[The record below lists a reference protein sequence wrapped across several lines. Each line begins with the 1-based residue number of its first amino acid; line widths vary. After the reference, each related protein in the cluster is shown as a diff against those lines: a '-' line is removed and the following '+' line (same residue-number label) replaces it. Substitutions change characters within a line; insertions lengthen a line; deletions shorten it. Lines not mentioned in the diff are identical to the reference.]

1 MTVKS
6 LIFILILFCTP
17 AICNSLEVLTLPFKA
32 ELKYERLS
40 KRSDITIIVG
50 TDNAGPKKIAA
61 KPLNL
66 LQQVWEVKNISRT
79 DRLLDEI
86 KTHLYKEGFE
96 VIFECDFRSCG
107 SFNFRF
113 NANIVNEPQ
122 MHVDLGDYKF
132 ITLKASTSDKINFI
146 TYIISKGSNIGYV
159 QLNAY
164 GKNLSKKNNSKTNK
178 GFNDNWI
185 PNFNDLKGS
194 IILQGLRF
202 KTGSSDITDA
212 NIKILSSLANYLI
225 LNDSEKI
232 ILVGHTDASGS
243 LKNNIM
249 LSKERAE
256 SVKNLFVAQFNVN
269 PDQIATNGVGF
280 LAPIA
285 SNETEKGRD
294 QNRRVEVIIMPTLN

>member
-1 MTVKS
+1 MTVKF

-17 AICNSLEVLTLPFKA
+17 AVCNSLEVLTLPFKA

-40 KRSDITIIVG
+40 NRSDITIIVG

-122 MHVDLGDYKF
+122 MHLDLGDYKF
-132 ITLKASTSDKINFI
+132 ITLKALTSGKINFI

-164 GKNLSKKNNSKTNK
+164 GKNLSKKNNSKKNK

-194 IILQGLRF
+194 IILQGLKF

-232 ILVGHTDASGS
+232 ILVGNTDASGS

>member
-1 MTVKS
+1 
-6 LIFILILFCTP
+6 
-17 AICNSLEVLTLPFKA
+17 
-32 ELKYERLS
+32 
-40 KRSDITIIVG
+40 
-50 TDNAGPKKIAA
+50 
-61 KPLNL
+61 
-66 LQQVWEVKNISRT
+66 
-79 DRLLDEI
+79 
-86 KTHLYKEGFE
+86 
-96 VIFECDFRSCG
+96 
-107 SFNFRF
+107 
-113 NANIVNEPQ
+113 

-164 GKNLSKKNNSKTNK
+164 GKSLSKKNNSKTNK

-232 ILVGHTDASGS
+232 ILVGHTDASGG

>member
-17 AICNSLEVLTLPFKA
+17 AICNSLEILTLPFKA

-40 KRSDITIIVG
+40 KRSDIKIIVG
-50 TDNAGPKKIAA
+50 TDNTGPKKIAA

-122 MHVDLGDYKF
+122 MHIDLGDYKF
-132 ITLKASTSDKINFI
+132 ITLKALTSGKINFI

-164 GKNLSKKNNSKTNK
+164 GKNLSIKNNSKTNK
-178 GFNDNWI
+178 VFNENWI

>member
-17 AICNSLEVLTLPFKA
+17 AICNSLEILTLPFKA

-40 KRSDITIIVG
+40 KRSDIKIIVG

-132 ITLKASTSDKINFI
+132 ITLKALTSDKINFI

-164 GKNLSKKNNSKTNK
+164 GKNLSIKNNSKTNK

>member
-17 AICNSLEVLTLPFKA
+17 AICNSLEILTLPFKA

-40 KRSDITIIVG
+40 NRSDITIIVG

-132 ITLKASTSDKINFI
+132 ITLKALTSDKINFI

-164 GKNLSKKNNSKTNK
+164 GKNLSIKNNSKTNK
-178 GFNDNWI
+178 VFNENWI

>member
-132 ITLKASTSDKINFI
+132 ITLKASTSGKINFI

-164 GKNLSKKNNSKTNK
+164 GKNLSIKNNSKTNK
-178 GFNDNWI
+178 VLTTTGYQI
-185 PNFNDLKGS
+185 LMTLK
-194 IILQGLRF
+194 
-202 KTGSSDITDA
+202 
-212 NIKILSSLANYLI
+212 
-225 LNDSEKI
+225 
-232 ILVGHTDASGS
+232 
-243 LKNNIM
+243 
-249 LSKERAE
+249 
-256 SVKNLFVAQFNVN
+256 
-269 PDQIATNGVGF
+269 DQ
-280 LAPIA
+280 
-285 SNETEKGRD
+285 
-294 QNRRVEVIIMPTLN
+294 

>member
-40 KRSDITIIVG
+40 KRSDIKIIVG
-50 TDNAGPKKIAA
+50 ADNAGPKKLAA
-61 KPLNL
+61 KPLNM
-66 LQQVWEVKNISRT
+66 LQQVWEVKNLSRT

-86 KTHLYKEGFE
+86 KTNLYKEGFE

-132 ITLKASTSDKINFI
+132 ITLKASTGGKINFI

-164 GKNLSKKNNSKTNK
+164 GKSLSKKITPKRIKVLTTT
-178 GFNDNWI
+178 GFQI
-185 PNFNDLKGS
+185 LMTLK
-194 IILQGLRF
+194 
-202 KTGSSDITDA
+202 
-212 NIKILSSLANYLI
+212 
-225 LNDSEKI
+225 
-232 ILVGHTDASGS
+232 
-243 LKNNIM
+243 
-249 LSKERAE
+249 
-256 SVKNLFVAQFNVN
+256 
-269 PDQIATNGVGF
+269 DQ
-280 LAPIA
+280 
-285 SNETEKGRD
+285 
-294 QNRRVEVIIMPTLN
+294 

>member
-17 AICNSLEVLTLPFKA
+17 AICNSLEILTLPFKA

-40 KRSDITIIVG
+40 KRSDIKIIVG
-50 TDNAGPKKIAA
+50 TDNTGPKKIAA

-132 ITLKASTSDKINFI
+132 ITLKALTSDKINFI

-164 GKNLSKKNNSKTNK
+164 GKNLSIKNNSKTNK
-178 GFNDNWI
+178 VFNENWI

>member
-1 MTVKS
+1 M
-6 LIFILILFCTP
+6 
-17 AICNSLEVLTLPFKA
+17 
-32 ELKYERLS
+32 
-40 KRSDITIIVG
+40 
-50 TDNAGPKKIAA
+50 
-61 KPLNL
+61 

-132 ITLKASTSDKINFI
+132 ITLKASTSGKINFI